1 MNTNKLNCLR
11 ILWTVICRYSFEQL
25 IINVESLI
33 QLQPIIVGS
42 RSLIMPYLREKKQ
55 QNETSIK
62 QSPLE
67 CPLEEVLKTET
78 NYFLC
83 DKAID
88 FKKERIKRNGYVK
101 YKTTKNSC
109 LFTPS
114 VIQSISFLTREY
126 RELGMLP

>member
-1 MNTNKLNCLR
+1 
-11 ILWTVICRYSFEQL
+11 
-25 IINVESLI
+25 
-33 QLQPIIVGS
+33 
-42 RSLIMPYLREKKQ
+42 MPYLGEKKQ

-88 FKKERIKRNGYVK
+88 FKKGKDKKEWICEIQDNKKQLSFY
-101 YKTTKNSC
+101 TICHTKHLLSH
-109 LFTPS
+109 
-114 VIQSISFLTREY
+114 
-126 RELGMLP
+126 